1 MLQISSKSLAQSKRT
16 SEKAI
21 RAEVRSFAANLVM
34 CCNAQHDEII
44 LDYMRKA
51 GAPINC
57 TRTQLEKS
65 EFYKRAEGMLA
76 HYIAEGKRVR
86 VSLTSKAEDALI
98 FDGCVKFHNLDG
110 VKEQAT
116 KISADEYG
124 VSYAYRYY
132 TERVVK
138 VLQHEEI
145 KFTDSEGKIH
155 TREVVKLDTN
165 GKKVYEERTQKM
177 WVCEDTKRYTL
188 AEVMRVFFAA
198 LGVDKAI
205 ADAKADE
212 AAAKAEKAAEV
223 AKKAA
228 EVAAKVAQAAED
240 KATSA
245 AGKAADKKKA
255 AAEKAAAAEVARKAA
270 EEAKK

>member
-1 MLQISSKSLAQSKRT
+1 MLQISSKSLSQSKRT

-34 CCNAQHDEII
+34 CCNAQHDAVIM
-44 LDYMRKA
+44 DYMSKA
-51 GAPINC
+51 GAPTNC
-57 TRTQLEKS
+57 TRTQLEKT

-76 HYIAEGKRVR
+76 HYIADGKRVR
-86 VSLTSKAEDALI
+86 VSLTSKAEDALV
-98 FDGCVKFHNLDG
+98 FDSCTKFHNLDG

-116 KISADEYG
+116 KVAADADA
-124 VSYAYRYY
+124 VRYAFRYY
-132 TERVVK
+132 VARVVK

-145 KFTDSEGKIH
+145 KYTDAAGKVC
-155 TREVVKLDTN
+155 TREVVKLDAE

-177 WVCEDTKRYTL
+177 WVCEDAKRYTL

-240 KATSA
+240 KATAA
-245 AGKAADKKKA
+245 AGRAEDKKKA
-255 AAEKAAAAEVARKAA
+255 AAEKAAAAKDARKAA
-270 EEAKK
+270 DAAKK

>member
-34 CCNAQHDEII
+34 CCNAQHDEVIM
-44 LDYMRKA
+44 DYMSKA
-51 GAPINC
+51 GAPTAC
-57 TRTQLEKS
+57 TRTQLEKTD
-65 EFYKRAEGMLA
+65 FYKRAEGMLA
-76 HYIAEGKRVR
+76 HYVAEGKRVR

-98 FDGCVKFHNLDG
+98 FDGCVKILNLDG

-116 KISADEYG
+116 KINADEYG

-132 TERVVK
+132 IERVVK

-155 TREVVKLDTN
+155 TRDVVKLDTN

-177 WVCEDTKRYTL
+177 WVCDDKKRYTL

-212 AAAKAEKAAEV
+212 AAEKAEKAAQAAKV
-223 AKKAA
+223 AAD
-228 EVAAKVAQAAED
+228 VAAKVAQAAED

-245 AGKAADKKKA
+245 AGRAEEKKKA
-255 AAEKAAAAEVARKAA
+255 AEEKKKAAEDARKAA
-270 EEAKK
+270 NAAK

>member
-44 LDYMRKA
+44 ADYMRKA
-51 GAPINC
+51 GAPTNC
-57 TRTQLEKS
+57 TRTQLEKTD
-65 EFYKRAEGMLA
+65 FYKRAESMLA

-86 VSLTSKAEDALI
+86 VSLTSKAEDALV
-98 FDGCVKFHNLDG
+98 FDTCIKFHNLDG

-116 KISADEYG
+116 KVAADADA
-124 VSYAYRYY
+124 VRHSFRYY
-132 TERVVK
+132 VARVVK

-145 KFTDSEGKIH
+145 KFTDAAGKVQ
-155 TREVVKLDTN
+155 TREVVKLDAE

-177 WVCEDTKRYTL
+177 WICEDTKRYTL

-245 AGKAADKKKA
+245 AGRAEEKKKA
-255 AAEKAAAAEVARKAA
+255 AAEKAAAARDARKAA
-270 EEAKK
+270 EDAKK

>member
-1 MLQISSKSLAQSKRT
+1 MLQITSKSLAQSKRT

-44 LDYMRKA
+44 AEYMRKA
-51 GAPINC
+51 GAPSDC
-57 TRTQLEKS
+57 TRTQLEKTD
-65 EFYKRAEGMLA
+65 FYKRAEGMLA
-76 HYIAEGKRVR
+76 HYIADGKRVR

-98 FDGCVKFHNLDG
+98 FDRCTKFHNLDG
-110 VKEQAT
+110 VNEQAT
-116 KISADEYG
+116 KVAADADAVRY
-124 VSYAYRYY
+124 SFRYY
-132 TERVVK
+132 VSRIVK

-145 KFTDSEGKIH
+145 KYTDADGKVQ
-155 TREVVKLDTN
+155 TREVVKLDAE

-177 WVCEDTKRYTL
+177 WICEDTKRYTL

-228 EVAAKVAQAAED
+228 EVAAKVASESHA
-240 KATSA
+240 K
-245 AGKAADKKKA
+245 
-255 AAEKAAAAEVARKAA
+255 AEKADKRAEERASKAKEKKAEAREARKAA
-270 EEAKK
+270 EDAKK

>member
-1 MLQISSKSLAQSKRT
+1 MLQITSKSLAQSKRT

-21 RAEVRSFAANLVM
+21 RAEVRNFAANMVI
-34 CCNAQHDEII
+34 CCNAAHDAVIM
-44 LDYMRKA
+44 DYMSKA
-51 GAPINC
+51 GAPTNC

-65 EFYKRAEGMLA
+65 AFYKHAEGLLA
-76 HYIAEGKRVR
+76 HYIADGKRVR
-86 VSLTSKAEDALI
+86 VSLTSKAEDALA
-98 FDGCVKFHNLDG
+98 FDSCTKFHNLDG
-110 VKEQAT
+110 VNEQAA
-116 KISADEYG
+116 KVAADADA
-124 VSYAYRYY
+124 VRHSFRYY
-132 TERVVK
+132 VSRVVK

-145 KFTDSEGKIH
+145 KYTDAAGKVQ
-155 TREVVKLDTN
+155 TREVVKLDAE
-165 GKKVYEERTQKM
+165 GKKVYEERVQKM
-177 WVCEDTKRYTL
+177 WVCEDAKRYTL

-240 KATSA
+240 KATAA
-245 AGKAADKKKA
+245 AGRAEDKKKA
-255 AAEKAAAAEVARKAA
+255 AAEKAAAAKDARKAA
-270 EEAKK
+270 DAAKK

>member
-44 LDYMRKA
+44 ADYMRKA
-51 GAPINC
+51 GAPTNC
-57 TRTQLEKS
+57 TRTQLEKTD
-65 EFYKRAEGMLA
+65 FYKRAEGMLA

-86 VSLTSKAEDALI
+86 VSLTSKAEDALV
-98 FDGCVKFHNLDG
+98 FDTCIKFHNLDG

-116 KISADEYG
+116 KVAADADA
-124 VSYAYRYY
+124 VRHSFRYY
-132 TERVVK
+132 VVRVVK

-145 KFTDSEGKIH
+145 KFTDAEGKVQ
-155 TREVVKLDTN
+155 TREVVKLDAE

-177 WVCEDTKRYTL
+177 WICEDTKRYTL

-240 KATSA
+240 KATST
-245 AGKAADKKKA
+245 AGRAEEKKKA
-255 AAEKAAAAEVARKAA
+255 AAEKAAVARDARKAA
-270 EEAKK
+270 EDAKK